1 MVKYIKQTEKKN
13 KTEIMYT
20 IDKLQKKCFSSSLK
34 NNMKNIRILFAYL
47 SQPDTK
53 TFIFLHPMYKKMV
66 KKKLIEF
73 YKEDN
78 LREALCWYRRIFN
91 ERIPC

>member
-34 NNMKNIRILFAYL
+34 NNIKNIRILFE
-47 SQPDTK
+47 
-53 TFIFLHPMYKKMV
+53 
-66 KKKLIEF
+66 LIEF